1 LIHLENTVLD
11 GALAWVFRPRA
22 DARVAREVLSYEQE
36 GSSARVFGLAR
47 AVALLIA
54 VCLAWSVPAL
64 AQERSVEVEGVAAP
78 AKGQAPIS
86 ARSLAID
93 DALRKAVEIG
103 VGVFLTNETIVKN
116 FELISDKIY
125 KRVSG
130 FARVDKI
137 INERVQDGKY
147 YVRLAAVVSGDKL
160 RSKLR
165 DTIRN
170 FSDPRIGVFLT
181 ETLDG
186 KPTIA
191 RAASTQISKALVA
204 LGFRV
209 LDQATLE
216 QKLKRDQIAASLEDP
231 QALKRV
237 AASLQVDVLVVGSAR
252 ASQAPDSASSP
263 ITQAGR
269 VAARGVVELRLVDAV
284 TAQVGW
290 TDQFEAGDNDM
301 TAEAAAA
308 AALQTAGNA
317 AAEALVPQLT
327 GWIQGALTATSVFTL
342 KIGGFKSYSSY
353 NVFVQKL
360 STQPGVKNVQ
370 ARDFNASLTV
380 IEIEWGGK
388 SESLAVMLEK
398 MGLVVTNVIG
408 GGREITA
415 RVK

>member
-1 LIHLENTVLD
+1 MTSPQSIFLRNAQNTVWD
-11 GALAWVFRPRA
+11 GVPSRALKPRA
-22 DARVAREVLSYEQE
+22 GRS
-36 GSSARVFGLAR
+36 LAR
-47 AVALLIA
+47 ATGLVRAVTLLIA
-54 VCLAWSVPAL
+54 VCVAWSVPTF
-64 AQERSVEVEGVAAP
+64 AQGASTERSVEVEGVAAP

-125 KRVSG
+125 KRSSG
-130 FARVDKI
+130 FARVEKI
-137 INERVQDGKY
+137 ISEREQGGKY

-160 RSKLR
+160 RTKLR

-186 KPTIA
+186 KPTVA

-216 QKLKRDQIAASLEDP
+216 QKLKRDQIAASLENP
-231 QALKRV
+231 ETLKRV
-237 AASLQVDVLVVGSAR
+237 AASLQVDVLIVGSAR
-252 ASQAPDSASSP
+252 ASQAADSANSP

-284 TAQVGW
+284 TAQVAW

-308 AALQTAGNA
+308 AALGTAGNA

-327 GWIQGALTATSVFTL
+327 GWIQGALIATPVFTL
-342 KIGGFKSYSSY
+342 KINGFKSYSSY

-360 STQPGVKNVQ
+360 TTQPGVKNVQ
-370 ARDFNASLTV
+370 ARDFNASVTV

-388 SESLAVMLEK
+388 AESLAVMLEK
-398 MGLVVTNVIG
+398 MGLVVTGVIG
-408 GGREITA
+408 GGREISA
-415 RVK
+415 RIK